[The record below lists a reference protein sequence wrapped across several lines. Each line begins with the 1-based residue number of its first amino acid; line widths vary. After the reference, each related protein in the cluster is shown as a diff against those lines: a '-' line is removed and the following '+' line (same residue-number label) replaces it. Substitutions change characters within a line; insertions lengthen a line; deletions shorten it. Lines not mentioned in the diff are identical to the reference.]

1 LKPLLGID
9 FGTSTARAAVATD
22 RELKMVTHVGG
33 GLSIPSI
40 VAFPSAASGGG
51 PPLVGAAAQT
61 VSARHPERTVM
72 AVKRLLGRRL
82 ESPEVR
88 HHRQTVPY
96 DLVAARSGDM
106 RVRVGRRHHA
116 PQDIA
121 GYIIG
126 ALRAAAERQVGET
139 ISDVVLAVPALFNDL
154 QRQAIRDA
162 ARIAG
167 LNVLGLLSES
177 SAAVLGSGIFPM
189 RRGQERKVLVYHLG
203 GGSCEVAAVLV
214 GAATV
219 EVAGVGGDA
228 FLGGEDFDQR
238 IVALI
243 CEEIMRSD
251 GGNPRGDPH
260 HDRAFLARLRDAA
273 EQAKIQLSTLFSADV
288 PVPLPGEPD
297 NVFRLERS
305 RLETLIQDLID
316 RTVWSCEAALRDAK
330 WSVSEIETVLLS
342 GGQARM
348 PRIRAQLTEVCGRTP
363 FDVPASEAMVALGA
377 AQQAATLAG
386 AGRRRL
392 RARGRSLLTERTGL
406 SLGIESAGGVFTTLI
421 PRGTPLPA
429 SWMQAVST
437 SVDGQTQIV
446 IHLLQ
451 GEREM
456 AADNES
462 VAQVQ
467 IGPLPARPRGE
478 IQLEVEIGSDGGG
491 LPTAKARWADE
502 TEVKQVRVRP
512 SAGLN
517 ENEIAALAAVRTG
530 GRAADGA
537 IAVAPISDDAG
548 MATDAGGDVTSIDV
562 IDPTLQ
568 GG

>member
-1 LKPLLGID
+1 
-9 FGTSTARAAVATD
+9 
-22 RELKMVTHVGG
+22 
-33 GLSIPSI
+33 
-40 VAFPSAASGGG
+40 
-51 PPLVGAAAQT
+51 
-61 VSARHPERTVM
+61 
-72 AVKRLLGRRL
+72 
-82 ESPEVR
+82 
-88 HHRQTVPY
+88 
-96 DLVAARSGDM
+96 
-106 RVRVGRRHHA
+106 
-116 PQDIA
+116 
-121 GYIIG
+121 
-126 ALRAAAERQVGET
+126 
-139 ISDVVLAVPALFNDL
+139 LFNDL
-154 QRQAIRDA
+154 QRQAVRDA

-189 RRGQERKVLVYHLG
+189 RRGQERKVLAYHLG
-203 GGSCEVAAVLV
+203 GGSCEVAAVVV
-214 GAATV
+214 GATSV

-251 GGNPRGDPH
+251 GGNPRADPH

-273 EQAKIQLSTLFSADV
+273 EQAKIQLSTVPAVDV
-288 PVPLPGEPD
+288 HVPLPGEPD
-297 NVFRLERS
+297 NVVRLDRA
-305 RLETLIQDLID
+305 RLETLVQDLID
-316 RTVWSCEAALRDAK
+316 RTVWSCEAALREAK
-330 WSVSEIETVLLS
+330 WSVADIETVLLS

-348 PRIRAQLTEVCGRTP
+348 PRVRDQLTEVCGRAP
-363 FDVPASEAMVALGA
+363 FDVPSSEAMVALGA

-392 RARGRSLLTERTGL
+392 RARGRSILTERTGL

-429 SWMQAVST
+429 SWIQAVST

-467 IGPLPARPRGE
+467 IGALPALPRGE
-478 IQLEVEIGSDGGG
+478 VQLQVEISSDGGG
-491 LPTAKARWADE
+491 LPTAKALWADG

-530 GRAADGA
+530 RAADGA
-537 IAVAPISDDAG
+537 PALAPTHDDEG
-548 MATDAGGDVTSIDV
+548 LVGDAGGDVTAIDV